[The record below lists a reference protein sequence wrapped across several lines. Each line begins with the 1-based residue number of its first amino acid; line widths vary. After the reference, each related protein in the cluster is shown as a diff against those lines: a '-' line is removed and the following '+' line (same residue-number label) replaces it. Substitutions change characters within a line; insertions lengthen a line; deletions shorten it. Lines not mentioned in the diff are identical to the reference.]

1 MSAPASRNRDRVRVG
16 IIMPGLVSARIS
28 FLNKLVSSAD
38 LDAVVFLMNRVQVG
52 RTEADLPY
60 EDIDFDCKVLSSLTL
75 PHRTRGGDTW
85 PVHINPA
92 LHLHIARGKFDAIVA
107 LQWTALYTAA
117 TVVQMKVQ
125 RRPVLLWEESI
136 SHPSGPMKQA
146 LAPALRRLFGAFDA
160 CIAAS
165 SRCRDYLIEM
175 GARAEGVFVAGT
187 PIDTE
192 FFAGRSIE
200 ISSEAKQALKRDLAL
215 EGKQVIVF
223 IGQLI
228 PRKGVMV
235 LLRAFVKLREQRP
248 NAALVMLG
256 SGALLDEINQFV
268 NANALEDAV
277 RVIGFVQHA
286 QLQAYC
292 SMAEVFV
299 LPSLYDAF
307 PVAVHEA
314 MACGLPVITTDMVGV
329 TPDLVKDGVNG
340 FVVPAGDDEALSC
353 ALNGVLQDD
362 KLRARMA
369 EASREV
375 IAGWTIENAVG
386 GFRQAIDYALTPAVA
401 RP

>member
-1 MSAPASRNRDRVRVG
+1 
-16 IIMPGLVSARIS
+16 MPGLVSARIP
-28 FLNKLVSSAD
+28 FLNRLVSSAD
-38 LDAVVFLMNRVQVG
+38 VDAVVFLMNRVQVG
-52 RTEADLPY
+52 RTEAHLPY
-60 EDIDFDCKVLSSLTL
+60 EEIEFDCKVLSSLTL

-92 LHLHIARGKFDAIVA
+92 LHLHIASGRFDAIVV
-107 LQWTALYTAA
+107 LQWTALYTPA
-117 TVVQMKVQ
+117 TVIQMKVQ

-136 SHPSGPMKQA
+136 SHPSGPVKRA

-192 FFAGRSIE
+192 FFTSRSTK
-200 ISSEAKQALKRDLAL
+200 ISSEAREALKRDLRL
-215 EGKQVIVF
+215 DGKQVIVF
-223 IGQLI
+223 TGQLI
-228 PRKGVMV
+228 PRKGIMV
-235 LLRAFVKLREQRP
+235 LLRAFAKLRKERP
-248 NAALVMLG
+248 TAALVILG
-256 SGALLDEINQFV
+256 SGALLGEVNRFV
-268 NANALEDAV
+268 KVHGLEDSV
-277 RVIGFVQHA
+277 RVIGFVQQP
-286 QLQAYC
+286 QLPAYC
-292 SMAEVFV
+292 SMADLFV

-329 TPDLVKDGVNG
+329 APDLVKDGVNG
-340 FVVPAGDDEALSC
+340 FVVRAGDEEALFG
-353 ALNGVLQDD
+353 AMQRALQDD
-362 KLRARMA
+362 KRRARMA

-375 IAGWTIENAVG
+375 IAGWTMENAVA
-386 GFRQAIDYALTPAVA
+386 GFRQAIDHALAPAVA